1 MSSGSNLGVSTGSR
15 GQQLFYRQITR
26 SFCRR
31 VNTLWSRRSTVVI
44 RFKVVKSSG
53 QQVLKTSRV
62 NKYRRV
68 TNLTSEGHFSEEANY
83 NYPKFSMQERCDSP
97 GEDWNNGGCS
107 SIHGGEFPAI
117 LILKRQ

>member
-1 MSSGSNLGVSTGSR
+1 VSPDQYVVES
-15 GQQLFYRQITR
+15 Q
-26 SFCRR
+26 
-31 VNTLWSRRSTVVI
+31 VNSTYQ
-44 RFKVVKSSG
+44 VVKSSG
-53 QQVLKTSRV
+53 QPVLKTSRV

-68 TNLTSEGHFSEEANY
+68 TKLTSEGKFCSLLKHFSEEANY

-117 LILKRQ
+117 FILKGQ